1 MRQRKYRVFVGD
13 FETTT
18 YSNQNHTEVWAS
30 ALVEINRN
38 DVEILHS
45 IEQTLDYLVN
55 LQCNVIVYYH
65 NLKFDGNFWLAYF
78 MVKCG
83 FKQAIRAKHNEK
95 NELTYEWLNE
105 KDMPRWSFK
114 YSISDRGRWYTIT
127 LKTDNHIIEFR
138 DSFKLLPFSLKRIGE
153 SFATEHK
160 KLDMEYNG
168 FRYAGCEITEK
179 EKKYIR
185 NDVLVIKE
193 ALEIAFSEGHTKLT
207 IGSCCL
213 DEFKKGYD
221 KDLYETLF
229 PNLHQVQID
238 KQKYIYENAG
248 KYIRKSYR
256 GGWCYVAKGYE
267 NKVITTGGITID
279 VNSLYPSMMHSES
292 GNYYPIGLPT
302 FWAGNYIPECVK
314 YKHRYYFVKI
324 RCRFKLRKGFLPFI
338 QIKDNFLYKGNE
350 CLETA
355 DIYDLK
361 TGTYKEYYINPNG
374 EKIPATVELT
384 LTMTDYKLFLEHYE
398 TKELEILSGCWFET
412 EIGLFDR
419 YINKYKKIKQNSEGA
434 YRELAKLFLN
444 NLYGKFAASTDSSF
458 KMAILKENG
467 VIGFVP
473 VHKEDK
479 QPGYIAIGSAI
490 TSYARNFTIRAAQA
504 NYKYFRYSDTDSLH
518 LTTTIEKVKG
528 VTIHGS
534 NFCCWDYETHWTQ
547 AIFTR
552 QKTYIEYVDSKGYK
566 KLDAPYY
573 NVKCAGMTDKC
584 KDLFIKSITDFFN
597 SEDAET
603 VEKWKEKATQEEIEF
618 VSKKRKLSDFC
629 VGLIVPGRLMPKRY
643 KGGIVLLEQ
652 NYEMR

>member
-114 YSISDRGRWYTIT
+114 YSISDRGQWYTIT
-127 LKTDNHIIEFR
+127 LKTDKHIIEFR
-138 DSFKLLPFSLKRIGE
+138 DSFKLLPFSVKRIGE

-160 KLDMEYNG
+160 KLDMEYKG

-302 FWAGNYIPECVK
+302 FWTGNYIPECVK

-324 RCRFKLRKGFLPFI
+324 RCRFKLRKRFLPFI

-350 CLETA
+350 CLETS

-361 TGTYKEYYINPNG
+361 TATYKEYYINPNG

-566 KLDAPYY
+566 KLDTPYY

-597 SEDAET
+597 SEDTES